1 MKENIILIGMP
12 AAGKSTVGVLLAKSL
27 GYRFLDTD
35 LLIQEK
41 EDRLL
46 HEIIRE
52 EGLEKFLAIE
62 DEVLSTLDVTRT
74 VIATGGSAVYS
85 RDGMENLKKMG
96 HVMYLDIGFDTLTA
110 RLGDY
115 QNRGVVLR
123 DGMTLRDL
131 FDERTA
137 LYTQY
142 ADAVVDE
149 ETLAGGLAETT
160 EKAISLAKTLLQA

>member
-74 VIATGGSAVYS
+74 VRIRFQTFS
-85 RDGMENLKKMG
+85 
-96 HVMYLDIGFDTLTA
+96 
-110 RLGDY
+110 
-115 QNRGVVLR
+115 
-123 DGMTLRDL
+123 
-131 FDERTA
+131 
-137 LYTQY
+137 
-142 ADAVVDE
+142 
-149 ETLAGGLAETT
+149 
-160 EKAISLAKTLLQA
+160 